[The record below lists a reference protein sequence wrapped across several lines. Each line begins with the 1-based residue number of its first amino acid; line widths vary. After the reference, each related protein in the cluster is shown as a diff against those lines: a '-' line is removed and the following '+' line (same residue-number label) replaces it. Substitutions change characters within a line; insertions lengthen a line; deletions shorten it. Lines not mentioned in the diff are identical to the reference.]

1 MVLLGKIKKR
11 RGPAPTGTGWLLGV
25 RIHPPLLK
33 ALDAWISAQPTKMSR
48 PEAVRKILTA
58 VVGEAIESTNKPS
71 NQRAAEQ
78 AAQAPIANS
87 PIRD

>member
-1 MVLLGKIKKR
+1 MILLGKIKKR
-11 RGPAPTGTGWLLGV
+11 RGPAPTGKGWLLGV

-78 AAQAPIANS
+78 SAQASRSVSPNS
-87 PIRD
+87 D